1 MPARVYIL
9 EVFILGPMAFR
20 VFQLLAEK
28 LSPWLFGPLV
38 FMLTLLAGDL
48 ILVVLWRERAA
59 PYLDDVLTDT
69 LMFGVFGL
77 LAAVVFQAAELYLE
91 VQPNLG
97 LIAVLIFLLFLSI
110 TENSRRQPRL

>member
-1 MPARVYIL
+1 
-9 EVFILGPMAFR
+9 
-20 VFQLLAEK
+20 
-28 LSPWLFGPLV
+28 
-38 FMLTLLAGDL
+38 MLTLLAGDL

-69 LMFGVFGL
+69 LMFGVLGL